1 MKVFIDCRWFSQP
14 GQGVVTYL
22 SYLHKATD
30 TLLRQRG
37 RALDI
42 EFWYGV
48 EREDDLDLS
57 LMPAN
62 AQHLVIGRRSMLWRL
77 LIQPFYLRKNGFDC
91 AHFQYICP
99 LFRLGMDYVVSIHDV
114 LFLEYPEFFDWKY
127 RIPRRWL
134 FRLSSLIASRILTIS
149 GQSAAAIERFLW
161 AKKSPTVIPLGA
173 GLGDVQVKQ
182 HVPMDALLGKPF
194 LLTVGRIEPRKNFA
208 LLAEAFVAANLP
220 KRGATLVV
228 AGSCA
233 PEFSG
238 ELDRFRDITGVIWLD
253 RVTDGELAWLY
264 AQARG
269 FVFPSLCEGFG
280 IPVLEAIQS
289 DLPLAV
295 SRTLPLPDVVN
306 ATPYSFDPYD
316 ITSISDAL
324 ANLWNTP
331 MTVRNKKELLARYSW
346 PVAAA
351 AYLQLLDSLN
361 RTDSSD
367 ATEQEM
373 VQ

>member
-1 MKVFIDCRWFSQP
+1 MKIFIDCRWFSQP

-22 SYLHKATD
+22 SYLHKTTEA
-30 TLLRQRG
+30 LLSQRG
-37 RALDI
+37 RSVDI

-57 LMPAN
+57 LLPTTARL
-62 AQHLVIGRRSMLWRL
+62 LVIGRRSMAWRL
-77 LIQPFYLRKNGFDC
+77 LVQPFFLRKHGFDC

-99 LFRLGMDYVVSIHDV
+99 LFRLGMDYIVSIHDV

-127 RIPRRWL
+127 RLPRRWL
-134 FRLSSLIASRILTIS
+134 FRLSSLIASRIVTIS
-149 GQSAAAIERFLW
+149 GQSADAIDRFLW

-173 GLGDVQVKQ
+173 GLGDIQVKQ
-182 HVPMDALLGKPF
+182 RVPINALVGKPF

-208 LLAEAFVAANLP
+208 LLAAAFDAADLP

-233 PEFSG
+233 PEFAS
-238 ELDRFRDITGVIWLD
+238 ELNRFRDVAGVVWLD

-280 IPVLEAIQS
+280 IPVLEAIQA

-306 ATPYSFDPYD
+306 ATPYTFDPYD
-316 ITSISDAL
+316 IISMSDAL
-324 ANLWNTP
+324 SSLWNTP
-331 MTVRNKKELLARYSW
+331 AIVLNKKELLARYSW

-351 AYLQLLDSLN
+351 GYLQLLDSLN
-361 RTDSSD
+361 RTDSSV
-367 ATEQEM
+367 AITQEM
-373 VQ
+373 PQ